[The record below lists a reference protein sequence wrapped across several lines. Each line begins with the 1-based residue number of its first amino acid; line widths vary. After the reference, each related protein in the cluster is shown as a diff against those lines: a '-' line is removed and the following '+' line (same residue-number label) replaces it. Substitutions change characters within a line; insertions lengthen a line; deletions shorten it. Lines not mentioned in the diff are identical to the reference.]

1 MIRKKV
7 ISTVCSGVFF
17 FFLSAQNSFALS
29 ETDACAIISNYN
41 TGDSIT
47 DEVKS
52 AGVFLKSL
60 KEPCEGNEE
69 IAEKLRNICPTVF
82 CGKGLREGLDATK
95 PSLQGTGISTA
106 DSIIRV
112 ILGLVNFAL
121 PFAGLFAFVGLIYG
135 GFLYLSSFAEDQTE
149 KAKNILMWSALGLLV
164 IFIAYPFVSTLIR
177 LE

>member
-1 MIRKKV
+1 MIRKKI
-7 ISTVCSGVFF
+7 ISIVFSSLFF
-17 FFLSAQNSFALS
+17 FLLSAQNSLALS
-29 ETDACAIISNYN
+29 ENAACVIIDNYSV
-41 TGDSIT
+41 GERIT
-47 DEVKS
+47 DEIKS

-60 KEPCEGNEE
+60 KAPCDGNEE
-69 IAEKLRNICPTVF
+69 IAEKLRDICPTVF
-82 CGKGLREGLDATK
+82 CGKGLREGLDVTK

-149 KAKNILMWSALGLLV
+149 KAKNILLWSALGLLL